1 MIVKVDTKKNRL
13 FLKFSGSVSK
23 KELDKVYTDVRF
35 AVADLLP
42 GFSVINDLTE
52 CNLCHINAVATYKK
66 ISNYLVRNGVKDV
79 VRIINKES
87 VVLRQFL
94 NFAARFAE
102 YIPIYVSTLE
112 EAEEQLDKTDR
123 RNRLR
128 FHFAGRLHVEYFSNS
143 ARGEGYIIDIS
154 TIGCKIASPTFP
166 PAVDAIIDIVISFNA
181 LETSQK
187 TFNSKASVVRTDD
200 GGFAVE
206 YKDII
211 NEKKDE
217 LWQVLLQEFEYDL
230 EVFPAEIVQQK

>member
-1 MIVKVDTKKNRL
+1 MIVKVDTKKNRM

-102 YIPIYVSTLE
+102 YIPMYASTLE
-112 EAEEQLDKTDR
+112 EATELLDKTDK

-128 FHFAGRLHVEYFSNS
+128 LHFAGKLQVEYFDNS
-143 ARGEGYIIDIS
+143 DRGEGHVLDIS
-154 TIGCKIASPTFP
+154 TVGCKIATSTFP
-166 PAVDAIIDIVISFNA
+166 PAIDSTIALTISFNA
-181 LETSQK
+181 PETAQK
-187 TFNSKASVVRTDD
+187 TFSTKAKVVRTDE

-206 YKDII
+206 YKDM
-211 NEKKDE
+211 NEDKKKE
-217 LWQVLLQEFEYDL
+217 LWQDLLREFEYDL
-230 EVFPAEIVQQK
+230 EVFPAEVA

>member
-23 KELDKVYTDVRF
+23 KELDQVYTDVRF

-52 CNLCHINAVATYKK
+52 CNLCHINGVATYKK
-66 ISNYLVRNGVKDV
+66 ISNYLIRNGVKDV

-128 FHFAGRLHVEYFSNS
+128 FHFAGQLHVEYFSNS
-143 ARGEGYIIDIS
+143 ARGEGHIIDIS
-154 TIGCKIASPTFP
+154 TTGCKIASPSFP
-166 PAVDAIIDIVISFNA
+166 PVADAVIDIAISFNA
-181 LETSQK
+181 SETTQK
-187 TFNSKASVVRTDD
+187 TFSSKACVVRTDD
-200 GGFAVE
+200 SGFAVE
-206 YKDII
+206 YKDISE
-211 NEKKDE
+211 EKKEE
-217 LWQVLLQEFEYDL
+217 LWQDLLQEFEHDL
-230 EVFPAEIVQQK
+230 EAFPPKIV

>member
-23 KELDKVYTDVRF
+23 KVLDKVYTDVRF
-35 AVADLLP
+35 AVSDMLP

-52 CNLCHINAVATYKK
+52 CDLCHISAVATYKK

-102 YIPIYVSTLE
+102 YIPMYASTLE
-112 EAEEQLDKTDR
+112 EAEELLDKTDK

-128 FHFAGRLHVEYFSNS
+128 LHFAGKLQVEYSANN
-143 ARGEGYIIDIS
+143 ARGEGHILDIS
-154 TIGCKIASPTFP
+154 TVGCKIATPTFP
-166 PAVDAIIDIVISFNA
+166 PAVDSTIAIAITFNSPKTA
-181 LETSQK
+181 QK
-187 TFNSKASVVRTDD
+187 TFRTEANVVRTDE

-206 YKDII
+206 YQDMSE
-211 NEKKDE
+211 EKQKE
-217 LWQVLLQEFEYDL
+217 LWQDLLREFDYDL
-230 EVFPAEIVQQK
+230 EVFPAEIV

>member
-13 FLKFSGSVSK
+13 YLKFSGSVSK

-42 GFSVINDLTE
+42 GFSVIDDLTA
-52 CNLCHINAVATYKK
+52 CTLCHISAVATYKK

-94 NFAARFAE
+94 NFASRFAE

-128 FHFAGRLHVEYFSNS
+128 FHFAGELHVEYFSDI
-143 ARGEGYIIDIS
+143 ARGEGSIVDIS
-154 TIGCKIASPTFP
+154 TTGCKIVSSTFP
-166 PAVDAIIDIVISFNA
+166 PNVGAIIDIVISFNA
-181 LETSQK
+181 FETVQK
-187 TFNSKASVVRTDD
+187 TFGTKACVVRTDN

-206 YKDII
+206 YKDISD
-211 NEKKDE
+211 EKKEE
-217 LWQVLLQEFEYDL
+217 LWQDLLREFEHDL
-230 EVFPAEIVQQK
+230 EVFPAEIGS

>member
-52 CNLCHINAVATYKK
+52 CSLCHINAVATYKK
-66 ISNYLVRNGVKDV
+66 ISNYLIRNGVKDV

-102 YIPIYVSTLE
+102 YIPMYASTLE
-112 EAEEQLDKTDR
+112 EAEELLDKTDK

-128 FHFAGRLHVEYFSNS
+128 LHFAGRLQVEYFADN
-143 ARGEGYIIDIS
+143 ARGEGHVLDIS
-154 TIGCKIASPTFP
+154 TVGCKIASPAFP
-166 PAVDAIIDIVISFNA
+166 PPVDALIDIVISFNVP
-181 LETSQK
+181 ETAQK
-187 TFNSKASVVRTDD
+187 TFNTKAKVVRTDD
-200 GGFAVE
+200 GGFSVE
-206 YKDII
+206 YKDISEE
-211 NEKKDE
+211 EKEE
-217 LWQVLLQEFEYDL
+217 LWQDLLQEFEHDL
-230 EVFPAEIVQQK
+230 ETFPAEVAGLK

>member
-13 FLKFSGSVSK
+13 ILKFAGSVSK

-35 AVADLLP
+35 AVADMLP

-52 CNLCHINAVATYKK
+52 CDLCHLSAVATYKK

-79 VRIINKES
+79 VRIINKDS

-102 YIPIYVSTLE
+102 YIPMYASTLE
-112 EAEEQLDKTDR
+112 EAEELLDRTDK

-128 FHFAGRLHVEYFSNS
+128 LHFAGKLQVEYSAS
-143 ARGEGYIIDIS
+143 TARGGGALLDIS
-154 TIGCKIASPTFP
+154 WLGARSPHLAFP
-166 PAVDAIIDIVISFNA
+166 PAVGSIIHIAISFNA
-181 LETSQK
+181 LETAQR
-187 TFNSKASVVRTDD
+187 TFSTKANVVRTDE

-206 YKDII
+206 YQDM
-211 NEKKDE
+211 NEEIQKE
-217 LWQVLLQEFEYDL
+217 LWQDLLREFDYDL
-230 EVFPAEIVQQK
+230 EVFPADIHGL